1 MHNEMEKRVL
11 DDMRQFA
18 FKPDGWEISFV
29 QGYDIREASERQRWW
44 LFNLYIIMKQ
54 QATDMEALKHCFEFY
69 LEHPS
74 PPPKY
79 HQQVSVRVPVQNSK
93 KEPSGKKKGKQAKK
107 EPDYMDIGDFQ
118 EQHNMWAD
126 TFKEE
131 VISRNIPTIGYDRY
145 QVQGLKEV
153 AALFINGELPYFKNK
168 TS

>member
-79 HQQVSVRVPVQNSK
+79 HQQVSPFLLTKTQYLQLKDGPGGS
-93 KEPSGKKKGKQAKK
+93 
-107 EPDYMDIGDFQ
+107 
-118 EQHNMWAD
+118 
-126 TFKEE
+126 
-131 VISRNIPTIGYDRY
+131 PTAILLGAHSLSSDHQQLY
-145 QVQGLKEV
+145 
-153 AALFINGELPYFKNK
+153 
-168 TS
+168 